1 MLRFLPTLGIAVRI
15 TVVLM
20 VLTGLIYPLALTGV
34 AQVIFPHRANGS
46 LITHN
51 GEVIGSSLIGQQFT
65 SPRYFHG
72 RPSATLDANGT
83 PQPYNAANSGAAN
96 LGPTNPDLIAA
107 VEAAAADVRCENG
120 LPPGPTSVVPPA
132 EPTPTGCAPVSQ
144 PNATQVPVDAV
155 TSSGSGLD
163 PDISVAYA
171 LLQVPRV
178 AQARGLSEETVRRLV
193 EQHTLGRQFGFLGE
207 ERVNVLDLNLALD
220 RLSQEQ

>member
-15 TVVLM
+15 TIVIM

-34 AQVIFPHRANGS
+34 AQGLFTHRANGS
-46 LITHN
+46 LITRN
-51 GEVIGSSLIGQQFT
+51 GEVVGSSLIGQQFT

-83 PQPYNAANSGAAN
+83 PQPYNAANSGASN
-96 LGPTNPDLIAA
+96 IGPTNPDLIAD
-107 VEAAAADVRCENG
+107 VETAADTVRCENG
-120 LPPGPTSVVPPA
+120 LPPGPAPIVPPA
-132 EPTPTGCAPVSQ
+132 TPTPTACAPVTQ
-144 PNATQVPVDAV
+144 PGVTRVPVDAV

-178 AQARGLSEETVRRLV
+178 AKARGLPEETVRQLV
-193 EQHTLGRQFGFLGE
+193 EQHTFERQLGYLGE
-207 ERVNVLDLNLALD
+207 RRVNVLELNLALD
-220 RLSQEQ
+220 RLGQGQ